1 MVPTNCPALLE
12 GQVQGC
18 ERELEAG
25 AAGPFVKGGLT
36 ESESLC
42 DRVLLKGRKK
52 VCVSESSLCLEAW
65 GTGGAVTQ
73 TRETAFN

>member
-18 ERELEAG
+18 ERELEVG
-25 AAGPFVKGGLT
+25 VPGPFVKGGLT

-42 DRVLLKGRKK
+42 DRGRKK
-52 VCVSESSLCLEAW
+52 VCVSESSLCLERP
-65 GTGGAVTQ
+65 GGQVVL
-73 TRETAFN
+73 